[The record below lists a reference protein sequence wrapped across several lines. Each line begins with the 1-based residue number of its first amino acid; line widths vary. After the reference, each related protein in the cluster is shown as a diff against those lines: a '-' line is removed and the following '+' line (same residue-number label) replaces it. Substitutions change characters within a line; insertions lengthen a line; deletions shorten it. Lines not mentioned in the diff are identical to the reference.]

1 MNLKYIF
8 FFLSILLIL
17 FMLNRWVLELNSM
30 KLLELQLQE
39 KKIKI
44 DNILR
49 CQELSATTTNK
60 NWGYKSCLDEINRIV
75 TQTKLL

>member
-1 MNLKYIF
+1 MKYIL
-8 FFLSILLIL
+8 FFLSVLIAL
-17 FMLNRWVLELNSM
+17 FMFNQWMLEVNSTR
-30 KLLELQLQE
+30 LLELQLQE

-49 CQELSATTTNK
+49 CQELSATTTNE
-60 NWGYKSCLDEINRIV
+60 NWGYKSCLEEINRVV

>member
-1 MNLKYIF
+1 MKYIL
-8 FFLSILLIL
+8 FFLSVLIAL
-17 FMLNRWVLELNSM
+17 FMFNRWMLELNSTR
-30 KLLELQLQE
+30 LLELQLQE

-60 NWGYKSCLDEINRIV
+60 NWGYKSCIDEINRIV

>member
-1 MNLKYIF
+1 
-8 FFLSILLIL
+8 
-17 FMLNRWVLELNSM
+17 MLNQWVLEVNSTR
-30 KLLELQLQE
+30 LLELQLQE

-49 CQELSATTTNK
+49 CQELSATTTNEK
-60 NWGYKSCLDEINRIV
+60 WGYKSCLDEINRVV